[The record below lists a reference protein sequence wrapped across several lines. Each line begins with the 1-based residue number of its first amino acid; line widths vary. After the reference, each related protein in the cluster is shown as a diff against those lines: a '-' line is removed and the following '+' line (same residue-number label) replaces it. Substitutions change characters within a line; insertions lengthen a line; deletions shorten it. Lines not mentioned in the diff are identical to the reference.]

1 MKSFITV
8 LGKDKVG
15 IIHEVTSTLSENNI
29 NILDINQTLMD
40 GYFTMIMLVD
50 ISKMNVDFKKL
61 KDILESKANEL
72 DVSIKIQR
80 ENIFTSMHQI

>member
-15 IIHEVTSTLSENNI
+15 IIHEVTSILSENNI

-72 DVSIKIQR
+72 DVSIKVQR